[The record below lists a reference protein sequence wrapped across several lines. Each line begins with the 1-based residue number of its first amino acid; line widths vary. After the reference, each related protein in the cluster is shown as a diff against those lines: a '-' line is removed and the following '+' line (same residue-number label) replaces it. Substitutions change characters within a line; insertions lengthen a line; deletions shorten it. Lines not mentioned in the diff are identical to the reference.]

1 MEFQEMLNILQ
12 GGGWVMILLAILAL
26 ILYVTAFD
34 VLHFVYSGN
43 LNAKSE
49 FNWRDWVLH
58 PEKAGGRVGEIIRY
72 TQGGDLNAKRI
83 EQRFTEVRH
92 AVLSRVNHRLV
103 LLNTLVA
110 TAPLAG
116 LLGTVIGMLETFG
129 GLAASGGESMARV
142 AGGIEEALLTT
153 QTGLLIALPG
163 VFAVLVIRRKKH
175 ALEASIAR
183 LESLTLLNRTALE
196 HEDEE
201 DDRHFTP
208 AREERPAAEEPVID
222 TAVGGGT
229 PALQGS

>member
-1 MEFQEMLNILQ
+1 MNFVDMIEILK
-12 GGGWVMILLAILAL
+12 GGGWVMILLAVLAL

-49 FNWRDWVLH
+49 LEWRDWVLH
-58 PEKAGGRVGEIIRY
+58 PDQGKGRVGEIIRY

-83 EQRFTEVRH
+83 EQRFAEVRH
-92 AVLSRVNHRLV
+92 TIVSRVNHRLV

-110 TAPLAG
+110 AAPLAG

-129 GLAASGGESMARV
+129 GLATSGGESMARV

-163 VFAVLVIRRKKH
+163 VFAVLVIRRKMH

-183 LESLTLLNRTALE
+183 LESLTLLNRTAME
-196 HEDEE
+196 TEE
-201 DDRHFTP
+201 EEVETVEPRRAP
-208 AREERPAAEEPVID
+208 RPERVARREEGEFVTGE
-222 TAVGGGT
+222 T